1 MIDPQQAISVSSLTH
16 QIKQL
21 FEEKFPDVVV
31 RGEISNFT
39 HHRSGHMYFTIKDNR
54 SECRCV
60 MFRGYNQYIHF
71 KPQDG
76 MQVLLGGPV
85 SVYEPRGIYQI
96 MVQSME
102 PAGVGTLYL
111 AYEAL
116 KKQLSKEGLFSKE
129 FKKDLP
135 KYPKTIGVITSE
147 DGAALSDILQIL
159 KRRSPYV
166 EIFIRPTLVQGEKA
180 ADDIVNAIQFFEDI
194 SDIHIDLIILGRGG
208 GSLEDLWSFNEEK
221 VARAVYS
228 CGIPI
233 ISAVGHETDITIT
246 DLVADVRA
254 ATPSAAAE
262 LAAPALA
269 DLVDDLARFSH
280 RFSRGIQVIIDQWWQ
295 KLDQLTVRC
304 NVQSPAGQIRRRY
317 ESLSIVR
324 QHLIQVIEAIRLK
337 VASEFGKASGKLETL
352 NPQGILHRGYSI
364 VYQLPEKTIIKSHRD
379 VITGSAL
386 EVQTATGVYYAEKT
400 ESPPNTDKS

>member
-76 MQVLLGGPV
+76 MQILVGGPV
-85 SVYEPRGIYQI
+85 SVYEPRGTYQI
-96 MVQSME
+96 MVQTME

-116 KKQLSKEGLFSKE
+116 KKQLSEEGLFSKE

-180 ADDIVNAIQFFEDI
+180 ADDIVNAIQIFEDI
-194 SDIHIDLIILGRGG
+194 SDITIDLIILGRGG

-221 VARAVYS
+221 VARAVFS

-254 ATPSAAAE
+254 ATPSSAAE
-262 LAAPALA
+262 LAAPALV
-269 DLVDDLARFSH
+269 DLVGDITRFSR
-280 RFSRGIQVIIDQWWQ
+280 RFSRGIQAMVDQWWQ

-304 NVQSPAGQIRRRY
+304 KVQSPAGQIRRRH
-317 ESLSIVR
+317 ESLSIVWR
-324 QHLIQVIEAIRLK
+324 QLIQVIGAVRLK
-337 VASEFGKASGKLETL
+337 TASEFGKAAGKLDTL
-352 NPQGILHRGYSI
+352 NPQDILFRGYSI
-364 VYQLPEKTIIKSHRD
+364 VYQLPEKTIVKSHRG
-379 VITGSAL
+379 IKTGSAL
-386 EVQTATGVYYAEKT
+386 EVQTATGLYYAEKT
-400 ESPPNTDKS
+400 DPPPDTDKS

>member
-1 MIDPQQAISVSSLTH
+1 MIDPQQTISVSNLTK

-21 FEEKFPDVVV
+21 FEENFPDVLV

-39 HHRSGHMYFTIKDNR
+39 HHRSGHMYFTIKDDR

-71 KPQDG
+71 RPQDG

-85 SVYEPRGIYQI
+85 SVYEPRGTYQL
-96 MVQSME
+96 MVQTME
-102 PAGVGTLYL
+102 PAGIGTLYL
-111 AYEAL
+111 AFEVL
-116 KKQLSKEGLFSKE
+116 KKQLSEEGLFSE
-129 FKKDLP
+129 QHKKDLP
-135 KYPKTIGVITSE
+135 KYPKSIGVITSE
-147 DGAALSDILQIL
+147 DGAALRDILQIL
-159 KRRSPYV
+159 KRRAPYV
-166 EIFIRPTLVQGEKA
+166 NIFLRPTLVQGNQA
-180 ADDIVNAIQFFEDI
+180 AEDIVNAVQTFEDNNAV
-194 SDIHIDLIILGRGG
+194 DIDLIILGRGG
-208 GSLEDLWSFNEEK
+208 GSLEDLWPFNEEK
-221 VARAVYS
+221 VARAVFS
-228 CGIPI
+228 SSIPI

-269 DLVDDLARFSH
+269 DLVDDLTRFSN
-280 RFSRGIQVIIDQWWQ
+280 RFSRGVQVMIDQWWQ

-304 NVQSPAGQIRRRY
+304 NVQSPSGQISRRY
-317 ESLSIVR
+317 DSLGILTR
-324 QHLIQVIEAIRLK
+324 QLIQATGVVRLK
-337 VASEFGKASGKLETL
+337 AASEFNKISGKLETL

-364 VYQLPEKTIIKSHRD
+364 VYKLPEKTIIMSHRG
-379 VITGSAL
+379 IAAGSAL

-400 ESPPNTDKS
+400 DQPPDSDKS